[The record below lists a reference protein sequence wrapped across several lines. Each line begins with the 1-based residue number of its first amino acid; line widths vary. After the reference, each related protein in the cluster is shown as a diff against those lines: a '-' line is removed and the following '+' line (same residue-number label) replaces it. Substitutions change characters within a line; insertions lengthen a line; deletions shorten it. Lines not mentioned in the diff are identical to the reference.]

1 MRVKNLSLA
10 NYRNYNQLTVE
21 LNPGINLFIGKNGQG
36 KTNLVEA
43 IRYCSTLSSHRSPNN
58 TLISADQNQ
67 ALIGVEIENNGKS
80 LKLGVEL
87 NREAANRHSLN
98 GNIVRKSSEI
108 LGALTTVIFSPE
120 DIDIIRRDPATRRS
134 FLNDLGV
141 QLRPSYYQTLQDYE
155 RVLKQRNALLKSA
168 RGKSNI
174 DFSTLELW
182 DEKLISLGSSII
194 KNRESVLDSL
204 LPKIIEKYQQIS
216 SSGADIQIKQVSS
229 FDIDYS
235 DQQISEITEHFVGA
249 VKNIRQE
256 ELDRGITLIGPQR
269 DEIEIK
275 LNGLVSKEHASQGE
289 AWSLALSMKL
299 ASAELIAESSSTG
312 KPVMILDDVFSV
324 LDSSRRQ
331 SLTQFVTGYEQV
343 LITAAV
349 EADVPLTSDIT
360 KYVIRGG
367 QLE

>member
-1 MRVKNLSLA
+1 MQVKTLSLA
-10 NYRNYNQLTVE
+10 NYRNYSQLSVE
-21 LNPGINLFIGKNGQG
+21 LSPGINLFIGQNGQG

-43 IRYCSTLSSHRSPNN
+43 IRYCSTLSSHRSSNSS
-58 TLISADQNQ
+58 LISAGENQ
-67 ALIGVEIENNGKS
+67 SLIGVEIENKGKS
-80 LKLGVEL
+80 LKLGIEL
-87 NREAANRHSLN
+87 NRDGSNRQSLN
-98 GNIVRKSSEI
+98 GNIVRKSSEV

-120 DIDIIRRDPATRRS
+120 DIDIIRRDPGTRRS
-134 FLNDLGV
+134 FLNDLGI

-168 RGKSNI
+168 RGKPNI
-174 DFSTLELW
+174 DLSTLELW
-182 DEKLISLGSSII
+182 DEKLISIGSSII
-194 KNRESVLDSL
+194 RNREMLLQSL
-204 LPKIIEKYQQIS
+204 ISRITEKYQQIS
-216 SSGADIQIKQVSS
+216 SSSAEIQINQISS
-229 FDIDYS
+229 FDVDYS
-235 DQQISEITEHFVGA
+235 NLETTEIENQFASA
-249 VKNIRQE
+249 VKNIRHDE
-256 ELDRGITLIGPQR
+256 IERGLTLIGPQR

-299 ASAELIAESSSTG
+299 ASAELIADSSSTG